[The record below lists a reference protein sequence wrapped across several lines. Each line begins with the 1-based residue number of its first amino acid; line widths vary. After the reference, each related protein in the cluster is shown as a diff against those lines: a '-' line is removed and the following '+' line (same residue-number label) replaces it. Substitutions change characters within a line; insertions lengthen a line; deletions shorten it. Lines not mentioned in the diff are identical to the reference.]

1 MYPDAGQ
8 NRGEQAIC
16 KEFEDDQNIIKV
28 ATQGVSI
35 AIIAFNYILREVGI
49 KLIGMLQLPNEGK

>member
-1 MYPDAGQ
+1 M
-8 NRGEQAIC
+8 
-16 KEFEDDQNIIKV
+16 KV

-49 KLIGMLQLPNEGK
+49 KLIGMLHLPNEGK